1 MKKTHLK
8 IAAFL
13 LALAMVVGLGLFA
26 NALVGNPISK
36 ALATRAARARM
47 AEQYPTY
54 ALEEVTYSFKDGNYY
69 AHLTDPNQI
78 DGDFSMAFTGG
89 GKLLWDSY
97 EDRVLSGENTRS
109 RLSMAYRDM
118 VDAVLETP
126 QAGLPLDFGYGDL
139 ECWSREVL
147 ELELEDAP
155 DYALITDDL
164 VPNGIYD
171 VRALGAQAGHLVYYL
186 QEESPSLERL
196 AHWLLEIRRMMDEA
210 GVPFVDI
217 DLSLRYLRDEN
228 DRRPHSDLYVLHF
241 PYEEIYEEGL
251 LERVKVANAAAIAY
265 YAALDAQKQ

>member
-1 MKKTHLK
+1 MKKKHLK
-8 IAAFL
+8 MAAL
-13 LALAMVVGLGLFA
+13 VAALALIVGLCLFA
-26 NALVGNPISK
+26 NALVGNPVSK
-36 ALATRAARARM
+36 ALAARAAKARM
-47 AEQYPTY
+47 TAQYPTY
-54 ALEEVTYSFKDGNYY
+54 TLEEVTYSFKDGNYY

-97 EDRVLSGENTRS
+97 EDRVLSGENTRN
-109 RLSMAYRDM
+109 RLSMEYRDL
-118 VDAVLETP
+118 VDAVLEAP
-126 QAGLPLDFGYGDL
+126 QAGLPLDFGFGDL
-139 ECWSREVL
+139 ECWSREAAAN
-147 ELELEDAP
+147 EDCP
-155 DYALITDDL
+155 PYALITEDFT
-164 VPNGIYD
+164 VNGTYD

-241 PYEEIYEEGL
+241 LYEEIYEEGL
-251 LERVKVANAAAIAY
+251 LERVKAANADAIAY
-265 YAALDAQKQ
+265 YAELDKLK

>member
-1 MKKTHLK
+1 MKKKHLK
-8 IAAFL
+8 MAAL
-13 LALAMVVGLGLFA
+13 VAALALIVGLCLFA
-26 NALVGNPISK
+26 NALVGNPVSK
-36 ALATRAARARM
+36 ALATRAAKARM
-47 AEQYPTY
+47 TAQYPTY
-54 ALEEVTYSFKDGNYY
+54 TLEEVNYSFKDGNYY

-109 RLSMAYRDM
+109 RLSMEYRAM
-118 VDAVLETP
+118 VDAALEGP
-126 QAGLPLDFGYGDL
+126 SSPLPVDFGGGDL
-139 ECWSREVL
+139 ECWSREIL

-186 QEESPSLERL
+186 QMEEPSPERL

-251 LERVKVANAAAIAY
+251 LERVKAANADAIAY
-265 YAALDAQKQ
+265 YAELDKLK

>member
-54 ALEEVTYSFKDGNYY
+54 TLERVTYSFKDGNYH
-69 AHLTDPNQI
+69 AFFTDPDQI
-78 DGDFSMAFTGG
+78 DGDFSMSFTGA

-97 EDRVLSGENTRS
+97 EDRVPSGENTRS
-109 RLSMAYRDM
+109 RLSMEYRDL
-118 VDAVLETP
+118 VDAVLEAP
-126 QAGLPLDFGYGDL
+126 LAGLPLDFGFGDL
-139 ECWSREVL
+139 ECWSREAAAN
-147 ELELEDAP
+147 EDCP
-155 DYALITDDL
+155 PYALITEDL
-164 VPNGIYD
+164 TVNGTYD

-217 DLSLRYLRDEN
+217 DLSLRYPRNEDGTHT
-228 DRRPHSDLYVLHF
+228 DCDIYVLHF
-241 PYEEIYEEGL
+241 PYEDIYQEGL
-251 LERVKVANAAAIAY
+251 VQRVQAANAAAIAY
-265 YAALDAQKQ
+265 YAELDAQKQ

>member
-1 MKKTHLK
+1 MKKKHLK
-8 IAAFL
+8 MAAL
-13 LALAMVVGLGLFA
+13 VAALALIVGLCLFA
-26 NALVGNPISK
+26 NALVGNPVSK
-36 ALATRAARARM
+36 ALATRAAKARM
-47 AEQYPTY
+47 TAHYPTY
-54 ALEEVTYSFKDGNYY
+54 TLEEVNYSFKDGNYY

-97 EDRVLSGENTRS
+97 EDRVLSGENTRN
-109 RLSMAYRDM
+109 RLSMEYRDL
-118 VDAVLETP
+118 VDAVLEAP
-126 QAGLPLDFGYGDL
+126 QAGLPLDFGFGDL
-139 ECWSREVL
+139 ECWSREAAAN
-147 ELELEDAP
+147 EDCP
-155 DYALITDDL
+155 PYALITEDFT
-164 VPNGIYD
+164 VNGTYD

-251 LERVKVANAAAIAY
+251 LERVKAANADAIAY
-265 YAALDAQKQ
+265 YAQQDKLK